1 MKKMNDAIV
10 FESCVE
16 IGVTIRALEEWLAAN
31 PRSSDRS
38 TIKELVALLDAME
51 MSW

>member
-1 MKKMNDAIV
+1 MKKVNDAIV
-10 FESCVE
+10 FESRVE

-31 PRSSDRS
+31 PRNSDRS
-38 TIKELVALLDAME
+38 TIKELVALLDAMG